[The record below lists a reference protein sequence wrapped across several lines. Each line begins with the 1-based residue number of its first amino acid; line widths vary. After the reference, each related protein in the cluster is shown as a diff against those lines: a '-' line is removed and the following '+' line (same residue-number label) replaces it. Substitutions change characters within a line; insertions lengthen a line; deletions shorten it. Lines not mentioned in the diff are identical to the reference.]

1 MNEKKA
7 AIARVEQKMADQLTK
22 LQQQLQKTKE
32 NCREEIVVLET
43 ELTKQLAEER
53 EKSEQLREALSATKK
68 ANSNNCT
75 CTS

>member
-7 AIARVEQKMADQLTK
+7 AIARVEQKMVDQLTK